1 MRCYLCSYFCS
12 SSLKNLVTHW
22 RIFQSLTPN
31 SVYECTLPQCRRKF
45 SSLNSFKKHFN
56 VNHTSYFQENAHNA
70 TTRTELLSIYC
81 SANNSTFNNS
91 SEPAIDETFTSAII
105 NDTLDLSNSLCMILN
120 NDNQVLNDPSIPST
134 SNSVTHEE
142 SFEEIIK
149 FQVQRMIISLYS
161 KPSIP
166 RNIVQCVIDE
176 IHNIIAVP
184 IKIVQDKV
192 EQILI
197 ENSVSLNQQN

>member
-1 MRCYLCSYFCS
+1 
-12 SSLKNLVTHW
+12 
-22 RIFQSLTPN
+22 
-31 SVYECTLPQCRRKF
+31 
-45 SSLNSFKKHFN
+45 
-56 VNHTSYFQENAHNA
+56 
-70 TTRTELLSIYC
+70 
-81 SANNSTFNNS
+81 
-91 SEPAIDETFTSAII
+91 
-105 NDTLDLSNSLCMILN
+105 MILN